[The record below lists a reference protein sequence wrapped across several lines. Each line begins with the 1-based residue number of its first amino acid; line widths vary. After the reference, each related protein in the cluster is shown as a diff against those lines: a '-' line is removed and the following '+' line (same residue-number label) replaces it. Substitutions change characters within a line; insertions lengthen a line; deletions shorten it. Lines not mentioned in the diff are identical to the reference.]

1 MPLRVLIIDKN
12 RSLCSMLSGIL
23 QDHGHEATCAHTGKD
38 GLETADRL
46 RPDLVILDLV
56 MPDMAGMDVIRYL
69 ERQDETR
76 DIPIIVV
83 SADLEMEDELL
94 GVFDFIPKPV
104 AINRLLEDLALVRE
118 GRGRRRRLGKGV
130 ELSSAEF
137 GLFHDY
143 ILERCGLHFE
153 PRNAKLLQRGLVN
166 RMGALKISSF
176 REYYDYL
183 VQHAER
189 RGELNKLLQFLTVGE
204 TYFFRYHAHYE
215 ILREQVI
222 GDATEERRK
231 DGTRRLRLWSAG
243 CSTGEEPYSLAITVM
258 ESLPDWRD
266 WDIQILATDINRRSL
281 KRARDGVYSHR
292 ALRVTPG
299 EYLGRYFEKVGTSF
313 IVKDEVR
320 SLVEFAQFNLQTPVF
335 PGMGDPTG
343 GFDAIFCRNVMIY
356 FNVQTMREIVK
367 KFTRSLVPAGYLFLG
382 HSETLMQISSDYE
395 RLSRHGGFYYRKKD
409 GVAVAAS
416 PREGSGRLPEAAAPV
431 AAGKPSPFKRRRE
444 PPRVPELPA
453 FLPVPLPPA
462 SASPEVL
469 FRQAEKLFDDEHY
482 EAASEVLEEVLA
494 AVPDHTGACV
504 MQGFILAN
512 SGRFEEA
519 LACCE
524 RALRLDDL
532 LPQAYF
538 LKGLIMELIDRET
551 EAVKEYRKA
560 ILLDMF
566 FVMPHYHLGKLF
578 VRTGKHREGLRE
590 LKNCRKILAG
600 SPESSI
606 VPHSG
611 GLSREVFMEILRG
624 ELAELGY

>member
-1 MPLRVLIIDKN
+1 MPLRVLIIDKS
-12 RSLCSMLSGIL
+12 RALCSFLSGFL
-23 QDHGHEATCAHTGKD
+23 EDRGHQVTCAHTGKD

-46 RPDLVILDLV
+46 QPDLVILDLV

-69 ERQDETR
+69 ERQEETR

-104 AINRLLEDLALVRE
+104 DIGRLLEDLALVRK

-137 GLFHDY
+137 SLFHDY
-143 ILERCGLHFE
+143 LLERCGLHFE

-166 RMGALKISSF
+166 RMGALKIASF

-183 VQHAER
+183 VQHEER

-204 TYFFRYHAHYE
+204 TYFFRYHAHFE

-222 GDATEERRK
+222 RDIAEVGRRE
-231 DGTRRLRLWSAG
+231 GPRRLRFWSAG
-243 CSTGEEPYSLAITVM
+243 CSTGEEPYSLAIAVM
-258 ESLPDWRD
+258 EALPDWRD
-266 WDIQILATDINRRSL
+266 WDIRILATDINRRSL
-281 KRARDGVYSHR
+281 RKARDGVYGYR

-299 EYLGRYFEKVGTSF
+299 EYQERYFEKVGTSF
-313 IVKDEVR
+313 IVKEKVR
-320 SLVEFAQFNLQTPVF
+320 SLVEFAQFNLQTPLF
-335 PGMGDPTG
+335 PGMDDPAG

-356 FNVQTMREIVK
+356 FNIQTMREIVK
-367 KFTRSLVPAGYLFLG
+367 KFTRSLVPGGYLFLG

-395 RLSRHGGFYYRKKD
+395 RLSRHGGFYYRKKE
-409 GVAVAAS
+409 GVAEVG
-416 PREGSGRLPEAAAPV
+416 PTRIGGLLPEAAAPV
-431 AAGKPSPFKRRRE
+431 AAGKPAPFKRRRE
-444 PPRVPELPA
+444 APRVFELP
-453 FLPVPLPPA
+453 LPIPVPLPQAPV
-462 SASPEVL
+462 SPEVL
-469 FRQAEKLFDDEHY
+469 FSQAEELFNDEHY
-482 EAASEVLEEVLA
+482 EAASEMLETLLA
-494 AVPDHTGACV
+494 AAPEHAGACV

-512 SGRFEEA
+512 SGRFEDA
-519 LACCE
+519 LVCCE
-524 RALRLDDL
+524 GALMLDDL
-532 LPQAYF
+532 LPEAYF
-538 LKGLIMELIDRET
+538 LKGLIMELTDRET

-578 VRTGKHREGLRE
+578 LRTGKHREGLRE

-600 SPESSI
+600 SPEGKI

-624 ELAELGY
+624 ELGQLGH